1 MQSSKEMLFNHLDNI
16 RKDIIAD
23 LHAKDISKG
32 DLGMQ
37 IKQKKNEGALW
48 GYSYWY
54 FLVFGRKPGK
64 QPPIESIMDW
74 IERKGITASIGI
86 KSLAFL
92 IARKIGKLGTDIY
105 RGERPGLYL
114 FTILDARNREF
125 KEQLTDFYRTEISRE
140 IKLGLTSIF
149 HKK

>member
-1 MQSSKEMLFNHLDNI
+1 MQSNKEMLFTHLDNI
-16 RKDIIAD
+16 RKDIIQD
-23 LHAKDISKG
+23 IHAKNISKG
-32 DLGMQ
+32 DLGMHIQ
-37 IKQKKNEGALW
+37 QKKNEGQLW
-48 GYSYWY
+48 GYAYWY

-64 QPPIESIMDW
+64 QPPIESIMGW
-74 IERKGITASIGI
+74 IERKGITSSIGI

-105 RGERPGLYL
+105 RGERPGLYI
-114 FTILDARNREF
+114 FTILDARNKEF

-140 IKLGLTSIF
+140 IKLGLTTVF